1 MTLKKKKVIVLSSA
15 IFLAGVFLFPS
26 PSPFSFFTIQIASG
40 ADDVSDAESSIEKTE
55 KQLKEEL
62 EKKARYESDV
72 QRLQGAVNSTQA
84 VINQTTNVIETVEET
99 ITRKEGEIEK
109 IERTIEKQ
117 KEILTRLIQEAY
129 YNYNRPLFYAAISND
144 NITETFAMRDHL
156 SGLKKKVVVMMDSIK
171 ESQNSLEKEKNELKE
186 EKEEHQEILEE
197 KQGEK
202 NILVNEKEFF
212 EDKVEEKEATI
223 SELQQKMNEL
233 KSDLNRILGK
243 SYDTGEIKDAIKFAN
258 KITGVRKGFLFGMLS
273 MESGGN
279 PLAGNCTY
287 TDSIMTTTRKKYFKQ
302 ICEELDY
309 NYKKRPVSCAS
320 KSYPGSGGAMGA
332 AQFMSDTWMG
342 YKSRI
347 ASATGNNPPDPW
359 DLLDGVVAMA
369 LKLEND
375 GATNDGKVSIKNP
388 CNGKSIKVDWEIYA
402 SMKYL
407 GWTCYGYT
415 NYAPGIQS
423 LAKGYDKL

>member
-1 MTLKKKKVIVLSSA
+1 MKGLNKKIIGLSVAVFATGFLVFSSFPQSVKV
-15 IFLAGVFLFPS
+15 
-26 PSPFSFFTIQIASG
+26 ASG
-40 ADDVSDAESSIEKTE
+40 ADVSDTESSIEKTA
-55 KQLKEEL
+55 KQIKEEM

-72 QRLQGAVNSTQA
+72 QRLQGAVNSTQS
-84 VINQTTNVIETVEET
+84 VINQTANVIETTEET
-99 ITRKEGEIEK
+99 ISRKEKEVERIEAS
-109 IERTIEKQ
+109 IEKQ
-117 KEILTRLIQEAY
+117 KDVLRRLIQESY
-129 YNYNRPLFYAAISND
+129 YNYNQPAVYFVTGSD
-144 NITETFAMRDHL
+144 NFSQIVSTRDHL
-156 SGLKKKVVVMMDSIK
+156 SSLKKKVVVMVDSIK
-171 ESQNSLEKEKNELKE
+171 ESQSNLEKEKEELEGK
-186 EKEEHQEILEE
+186 KEEHEDILQEKQAEKSSLVSEKQVFEE
-197 KQGEK
+197 KVAQ
-202 NILVNEKEFF
+202 
-212 EDKVEEKEATI
+212 KEATI
-223 SELQQKMNEL
+223 GELQQKMNEL
-233 KSDLNRILGK
+233 RNDLNRILGK

-258 KITGVRKGFLFGMLS
+258 KVTGVRKGFLFGMLS

-342 YKSRI
+342 YKSKI

-375 GATNDGKVSIKNP
+375 GATESGKVSIKNP
-388 CNGKSIKVDWEIYA
+388 CNGKSVKVDWEIYA

-423 LAKGYDKL
+423 LAKGYDNL

>member
-1 MTLKKKKVIVLSSA
+1 LP
-15 IFLAGVFLFPS
+15 F
-26 PSPFSFFTIQIASG
+26 FSFLTIKTASG
-40 ADDVSDAESSIEKTE
+40 ADVSDTESSIEKTA
-55 KQLKEEL
+55 KQIKEEM

-72 QRLQGAVNSTQA
+72 QRLQGAVNSTQS
-84 VINQTTNVIETVEET
+84 VINQTANVIETTEET
-99 ITRKEGEIEK
+99 ISRKEKEVERIEAS
-109 IERTIEKQ
+109 IEKQ
-117 KEILTRLIQEAY
+117 KDILRRLIQESY
-129 YNYNRPLFYAAISND
+129 YNYNQPAVYFVTGSD
-144 NITETFAMRDHL
+144 NFSQIVSTRDHL
-156 SGLKKKVVVMMDSIK
+156 SSLKKKVVMMVDGIK
-171 ESQNSLEKEKNELKE
+171 ESQSNLEKEKEELEGK
-186 EKEEHQEILEE
+186 KEEHEDILQEKQAEKNSLVSEKQVFEE
-197 KQGEK
+197 K
-202 NILVNEKEFF
+202 VA
-212 EDKVEEKEATI
+212 EKEATI
-223 SELQQKMNEL
+223 GELQQKMNEL
-233 KSDLNRILGK
+233 RNDLNRILGK

-258 KITGVRKGFLFGMLS
+258 KVTGVRKGFLFGMLS

-287 TDSIMTTTRKKYFKQ
+287 TDSIMTTARKKYFKQ
-302 ICEELDY
+302 ICDELDY

-342 YKSRI
+342 YKSKI

-375 GATNDGKVSIKNP
+375 GATESGKVSIKNP
-388 CNGKSIKVDWEIYA
+388 CNGKSVKVDWEIYA

-423 LAKGYDKL
+423 LAKGYDNL